1 MWKRILAHGAA
12 ALATP
17 GLRRYRLCMRALV
30 FVAVVRRGLYDL
42 AIPNG
47 RFLVSTREFLDPAI
61 YAPGRRLMVLG
72 TVAGRSERR
81 VGDLPYAYPMIS
93 AERIKLWPK
102 ETPWVSGEYPPL
114 PLDSPVLPYTR

>member
-1 MWKRILAHGAA
+1 M
-12 ALATP
+12 
-17 GLRRYRLCMRALV
+17 C
-30 FVAVVRRGLYDL
+30 DL
-42 AIPNG
+42 AIPNS

-61 YAPGRRLMVLG
+61 YAPGRRLTVLG